1 LRKALR
7 RRAIDRLENCSRH
20 RKNLKSQPD
29 GRVETLF
36 VVMAAA
42 LAGSGKYARLEDE
55 PCEDK
60 SDRLVSSYDD
70 PLAEASHLVHRGD
83 DAGSWEAENNP
94 GGDDEAHEV
103 CNEEDHVTFR
113 IECTYGDEIDVC
125 APLFFV
131 LVAPP

>member
-1 LRKALR
+1 
-7 RRAIDRLENCSRH
+7 
-20 RKNLKSQPD
+20 
-29 GRVETLF
+29 
-36 VVMAAA
+36 MAAA

-70 PLAEASHLVHRGD
+70 PLAEASHLMHRGDD
-83 DAGSWEAENNP
+83 DAGSWEAESNP
-94 GGDDEAHEV
+94 GSENEVHEV
-103 CNEEDHVTFR
+103 CPDEDTVTFR

-125 APLFFV
+125 APVFLV